1 MARSLSP
8 VDPWGYFF
16 DLFTANALCANG
28 RHEEAIAY
36 AHKSLRAHKDHVPT
50 LRMLLTAQAELGRI
64 DEGRKTVN
72 RLLAQVPRL
81 TVSSYLAMGS
91 IDSRMRQRC
100 AAAMRQLGL
109 PEG

>member
-16 DLFTANALCANG
+16 DMFTGNALCADD

-50 LRMLLTAQAELGRI
+50 LRLLLTAQAELGRI
-64 DEGRKTVN
+64 EEGKETLG

-91 IDSRMRQRC
+91 VDSRMRQRC
-100 AAAMRQLGL
+100 ATAMRQLGL